1 MKKFIKNL
9 MGMAAS
15 LVMAGALSPVL
26 AQTAATPAA
35 TPAATAAATPAPPTV
50 VVDGMV
56 EGYYSYNWN
65 NAEYNKSGVGNTGYY
80 YNTTDGSYSLGLAE
94 LKATATQGLAS
105 GHLVLAYGQELNPN
119 GGLVASPGFDVE
131 QAYVSYAPSVW
142 TLSAGRFVTW
152 MGNEVIET
160 TGNWNVSRSL
170 LFVYTIPLLHNGVSV
185 AFAPDST
192 IKFTG
197 YATNGWNNSVN
208 VGSIASVS
216 SQTFGLQLAWTPNS
230 TWSITL
236 NGIDGPGADDGG
248 AGTMLTASSRY
259 VAEAIIGYNPTSDW
273 SFALD
278 AEAGGADGIGNADFW
293 GADIYAK
300 YALAS
305 DYSVALRL
313 EEVADNDDSLGLYG
327 IAPVDLT
334 GNKIEGR
341 DATLTI
347 THNLTAAFTVS
358 LEGRYDYV
366 LGNGTEPAGTAANP
380 GPFAGFSP
388 NQFTTTLDSA
398 IVF

>member
-9 MGMAAS
+9 MGLAAA

-50 VVDGMV
+50 VMDGMV
-56 EGYYSYNWN
+56 EGYYSYNWT
-65 NAEYNKSGVGNTGYY
+65 NAGVNKTGVGNTGYFY
-80 YNTTDGSYSLGLAE
+80 DSVDGGYQLGLAE

-105 GHLVLAYGQELNPN
+105 GHLVLAYGQEA
-119 GGLVASPGFDVE
+119 GLAIGSTTPGIDVE
-131 QAYVSYAPSVW
+131 QAYVSYAPGLF

-170 LFVYTIPLLHNGVSV
+170 LFNYTIPLWHQGVSV
-185 AFAPDST
+185 AYAPDST

-197 YATNGWNNSVN
+197 YATDGWNNVP
-208 VGSIASVS
+208 AAAKVS
-216 SQTFGLQLAWTPNS
+216 SETFGLQAAWTPS
-230 TWSITL
+230 SMWSITL
-236 NGIDGPGADDGG
+236 QGIDGPGTTAFM
-248 AGTMLTASSRY
+248 AGASSRY
-259 VAEAIIGYNPTSDW
+259 IGEAIIGYNPTSDW

-278 AEAGGADGIGNADFW
+278 AEAGGADGVGNADFW
-293 GADIYAK
+293 GADLYAK
-300 YALAS
+300 YALSS
-305 DYSVALRL
+305 DYSAALRL
-313 EEVADNDDSLGLYG
+313 EEVCDNADSLGLYG
-327 IAPVDLT
+327 VGTAFLT
-334 GNKIEGR
+334 GNKLEGR

-358 LEGRYDYV
+358 LEGRYDYAV
-366 LGNGTEPAGTAANP
+366 YNGTVPAKGM
-380 GPFAGFSP
+380 GPFSNGSAD
-388 NQFTTTLDSA
+388 QLTTTLDTA